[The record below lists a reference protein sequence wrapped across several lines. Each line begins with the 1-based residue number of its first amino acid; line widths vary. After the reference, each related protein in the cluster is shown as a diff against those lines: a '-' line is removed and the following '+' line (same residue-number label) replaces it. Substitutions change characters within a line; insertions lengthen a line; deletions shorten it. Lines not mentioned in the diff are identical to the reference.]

1 VKKGISEG
9 FLDLI
14 AIYSSI
20 LKANTDIQIHIQ
32 VTICLK
38 NIIKLASDIIK
49 TRADL
54 VGSIVESIKT
64 LLKIP
69 KDKSF

>member
-1 VKKGISEG
+1 VRKGISEG

-20 LKANTDIQIHIQ
+20 LKTNTDIQIHIQ
-32 VTICLK
+32 VTMCLK
-38 NIIKLASDIIK
+38 NIIKLASNIIK